1 MKLSQQ
7 SKEILHL
14 AVPSI
19 VSNITVPLLGLVDLT
34 IVGHMGS
41 ETYIAAIAVG
51 SMLFNILYWTMG
63 FLRMGTSGRTS
74 QALGRK
80 DYAALRHEFRHALLT
95 SSSIALGLI
104 VLQRLVRWLAI
115 TIMGPS
121 AVVTPLVYTYF
132 DILIWGAP
140 AMLGIYGLTGWSV
153 GMQSTKIPMT
163 VAIFQNVVNIV
174 ASLTFVYVCGMKIS
188 GVALGTLVAQWSGF
202 LLCLWLVNKKRRS
215 LPKVTLSSSP
225 VGGSFAVGHDGGD
238 SFEKFAVGPDGLT
251 KPIDHQVRKHTDL
264 DIFLRTLCLIVVNLF
279 FTSSGARQGDMM
291 LAVNTLLMTFYTLF
305 SYVMDG
311 FAFAAE
317 ALCGKLYGA
326 KDYDGLHR
334 EIRAIFRWGVV
345 MTVLFT
351 VVYVVGGRPFLGL
364 ITSDQGVI
372 AAAMSFYFWACLIPL
387 CGVAAFLYDGIF
399 IGLTA
404 TRGMLLSA
412 FTATVSFFAIFIT
425 GAAIVGQGAAVNH
438 FLWLAFLIYMSMRGV
453 MQYFILQRITQ
464 SSSSANPAPHQ
475 SSSSRS

>member
-1 MKLSQQ
+1 MRINPTSR
-7 SKEILHL
+7 EILHL

-41 ETYIAAIAVG
+41 ERYIAAIAVG
-51 SMLFNILYWTMG
+51 TMIFNILYWMMG

-74 QALGRK
+74 QALGRH
-80 DYAALRHEFRHALLT
+80 DYGAIRHEFRHALIT
-95 SSSIALGLI
+95 STSIAAILI
-104 VLQRLVRWLAI
+104 VCQRLIRWLSI

-121 AVVTPLVYTYF
+121 AAITPLVGTYF

-174 ASLTFVYVCGMKIS
+174 ASLLFVFGLGMKIE
-188 GVALGTLVAQWSGF
+188 GVAGGTLVAQWSGA
-202 LLCLWLVNKKRRS
+202 LLCLWLVNKKRRK
-215 LPKVTLSSSP
+215 LPKSVALEQETAANEQQATP
-225 VGGSFAVGHDGGD
+225 
-238 SFEKFAVGPDGLT
+238 T
-251 KPIDHQVRKHTDL
+251 KRHTDI

-279 FTSSGARQGDMM
+279 FTSAGARQGDMM

-326 KDYDGLHR
+326 QDDAGLHH
-334 EIRAIFRWGVV
+334 EIRAIFRWGGL

-351 VVYVVGGRPFLGL
+351 AVYVVGGRPFLSL
-364 ITSDQGVI
+364 ITNDQAVI
-372 AAAMSFYFWACLIPL
+372 TAAMGYYAWACLIPV

-412 FTATVSFFAIFIT
+412 FTATVSFFAIFIP
-425 GAAIVGQGAAVNH
+425 GAAFVGGSWVNH
-438 FLWLAFLIYMSMRGV
+438 FLWLAFLIYMSMRGI
-453 MQYFILQRITQ
+453 MQYFILKRIIPA
-464 SSSSANPAPHQ
+464 SSSAGPHQ
-475 SSSSRS
+475 HRSA